1 MPSSNFVL
9 TRKKNTEN
17 PGLLRFLFS
26 RIFLLQL
33 LFAALFLVVLLFATL
48 SLINAY
54 SRHGDN
60 RTVPDITGMSEEE
73 ARKQLELASLQ
84 YAVMD
89 STFNPD
95 MRPSTILNQEPEPN
109 AKVKSGR
116 TVYVVVNMSEAVPVA
131 LPHIETGT
139 SFISVR
145 EVLAS
150 RGLKVGEVEYK
161 PFQYKDVFLEMRFQ
175 GKKLKPG
182 DEVPKGSKI
191 DLVLGNGLGDTKVEL
206 PDLANFTY
214 IEAVNLIQLKNLNL
228 GSVIAIGYI
237 SDTINAYVIRQYPV
251 YEPGRFINMGSMVDI
266 WISDQPAESE
276 YESE

>member
-1 MPSSNFVL
+1 MPLSKFVL
-9 TRKKNTEN
+9 VRKKNTET
-17 PGLLRFLFS
+17 PGLFRFLFS
-26 RIFLLQL
+26 RIFLLQIL
-33 LFAALFLVVLLFATL
+33 LAAVFLAVILIATL
-48 SLINAY
+48 SFINAY

-60 RTVPDITGMSEEE
+60 KTVPDITGMSEEE
-73 ARKQLELASLQ
+73 AIRQLEMASLN

-95 MRPSTILNQEPEPN
+95 MRPSTILNQEPAPN
-109 AKVKSGR
+109 AKVKTGR
-116 TVYVVVNMSEAVPVA
+116 TIYVVLNMSEAMPVA

-206 PDLANFTY
+206 PDLSNFTY

-228 GSVIAIGYI
+228 GSVIATGYI
-237 SDTINAYVIRQYPV
+237 SDTINAYVIRQFPV

-266 WISDQPAESE
+266 WISDEPVETE